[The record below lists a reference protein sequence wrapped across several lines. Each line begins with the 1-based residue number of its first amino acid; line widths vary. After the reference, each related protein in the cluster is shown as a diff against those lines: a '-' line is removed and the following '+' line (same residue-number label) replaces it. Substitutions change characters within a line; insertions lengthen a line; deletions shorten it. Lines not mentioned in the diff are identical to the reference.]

1 MCDPFRAYSS
11 PTQTSE
17 YDYTASDTQ
26 YQHGVEFSDMQKQC
40 IAMVWRRAHTRNS
53 LSRKDSKLSQFQVK
67 NNYNTLW
74 CTLINLA
81 SPLSLFLR

>member
-26 YQHGVEFSDMQKQC
+26 YQHGVEFSDMQKQWC
-40 IAMVWRRAHTRNS
+40 GEGHTRG
-53 LSRKDSKLSQFQVK
+53 
-67 NNYNTLW
+67 T
-74 CTLINLA
+74 
-81 SPLSLFLR
+81 P